1 MSLNALYAIIDRVY
15 VGHGCGQDA
24 MAGITLAFPIMMLF
38 GAFGVFVGAG
48 HAALLS
54 IKLGEGDRTAC
65 EKILGELVAF
75 KLAFFCVL
83 PPLVFL
89 FLDPILRATGGDGV
103 TPGALEQAKVYLRI
117 VLFSHVFSHLAYG
130 LSATMR
136 SEGAVVPSMM
146 CMVVG
151 FGVNLVLD
159 PIFIFGCGMGVAGA
173 AWATVIAMLVS
184 CLWAFAYYRPGHSA
198 VRLRLRRIGF
208 YRAYAGRAAG
218 IGLSPALQQL
228 MGSLIN
234 VSMQIAFAK
243 WAVDRA
249 SATTQIASLGV
260 FQMVMMLFFM
270 PILGVQQGLAP
281 IIGYCW
287 GARSYARVRRVLL
300 LGLAVT
306 TACCTFAALAQV
318 LVPEPIVRIFTD
330 GADRAF
336 LALAAGVLDFDATL
350 TVLEARGR
358 FMQEACEAT
367 PSGMIAIVGA
377 SPAQLDE
384 LCAKTGCTPANIN
397 SAAQVV
403 LSGDKAQIAAAAAT
417 AKELGI
423 KRAIPLATAG
433 AFHSKFMQ
441 PAREKLAPVLDGI
454 TFHAPKI
461 PVISN
466 VTGRVHSSNPA
477 EIKDVMLRQVTETT
491 RWADDI
497 AAAKELGCTRFIE
510 FGPGKVLSGLIK
522 KIDAALTTL
531 NVSDLATLDA
541 TVSAL

>member
-1 MSLNALYAIIDRVY
+1 MSDCCVFAGQGAQVPGMGRDFAEADATAMELFDKANAVLGFDLKTVCFEGPAEALTKSNVCQPAIFVTSYAAYLALQKRR
-15 VGHGCGQDA
+15 A
-24 MAGITLAFPIMMLF
+24 TPFAAAAG
-38 GAFGVFVGAG
+38 
-48 HAALLS
+48 LS
-54 IKLGEGDRTAC
+54 LGEW
-65 EKILGELVAF
+65 
-75 KLAFFCVL
+75 
-83 PPLVFL
+83 
-89 FLDPILRATGGDGV
+89 
-103 TPGALEQAKVYLRI
+103 GAL
-117 VLFSHVFSHLAYG
+117 
-130 LSATMR
+130 
-136 SEGAVVPSMM
+136 
-146 CMVVG
+146 C
-151 FGVNLVLD
+151 
-159 PIFIFGCGMGVAGA
+159 
-173 AWATVIAMLVS
+173 
-184 CLWAFAYYRPGHSA
+184 
-198 VRLRLRRIGF
+198 
-208 YRAYAGRAAG
+208 
-218 IGLSPALQQL
+218 
-228 MGSLIN
+228 
-234 VSMQIAFAK
+234 
-243 WAVDRA
+243 
-249 SATTQIASLGV
+249 
-260 FQMVMMLFFM
+260 
-270 PILGVQQGLAP
+270 
-281 IIGYCW
+281 
-287 GARSYARVRRVLL
+287 
-300 LGLAVT
+300 
-306 TACCTFAALAQV
+306 
-318 LVPEPIVRIFTD
+318 
-330 GADRAF
+330 
-336 LALAAGVLDFDATL
+336 AAGVLDFDATL

-403 LSGDKAQIAAAAAT
+403 LSGDKAQIAAAATT

-466 VTGRVHSSNPA
+466 VTGRVHSSDPA

>member
-1 MSLNALYAIIDRVY
+1 MSDCCVFAGQGAQVPGMGKDFAEADATAMELFDKANAVLGFDLKTICFEGPAEALTKSNVCQPAIFVTSYAAYLALQKRR
-15 VGHGCGQDA
+15 A
-24 MAGITLAFPIMMLF
+24 TPFAAAAG
-38 GAFGVFVGAG
+38 
-48 HAALLS
+48 LS
-54 IKLGEGDRTAC
+54 LGEW
-65 EKILGELVAF
+65 
-75 KLAFFCVL
+75 
-83 PPLVFL
+83 
-89 FLDPILRATGGDGV
+89 
-103 TPGALEQAKVYLRI
+103 GAL
-117 VLFSHVFSHLAYG
+117 
-130 LSATMR
+130 
-136 SEGAVVPSMM
+136 
-146 CMVVG
+146 C
-151 FGVNLVLD
+151 
-159 PIFIFGCGMGVAGA
+159 
-173 AWATVIAMLVS
+173 
-184 CLWAFAYYRPGHSA
+184 
-198 VRLRLRRIGF
+198 
-208 YRAYAGRAAG
+208 
-218 IGLSPALQQL
+218 
-228 MGSLIN
+228 
-234 VSMQIAFAK
+234 
-243 WAVDRA
+243 
-249 SATTQIASLGV
+249 
-260 FQMVMMLFFM
+260 
-270 PILGVQQGLAP
+270 
-281 IIGYCW
+281 
-287 GARSYARVRRVLL
+287 
-300 LGLAVT
+300 
-306 TACCTFAALAQV
+306 
-318 LVPEPIVRIFTD
+318 
-330 GADRAF
+330 
-336 LALAAGVLDFDATL
+336 AAGVLDFDATL

-403 LSGDKAQIAAAAAT
+403 LSGDKAQIAAAATT

-466 VTGRVHSSNPA
+466 VTGKVHSSDPA

-522 KIDAALTTL
+522 KIDTALTTL

>member
-1 MSLNALYAIIDRVY
+1 MSDCCVFA
-15 VGHGCGQDA
+15 GQ
-24 MAGITLAFPIMMLF
+24 
-38 GAFGVFVGAG
+38 GA
-48 HAALLS
+48 
-54 IKLGEGDRTAC
+54 
-65 EKILGELVAF
+65 
-75 KLAFFCVL
+75 
-83 PPLVFL
+83 
-89 FLDPILRATGGDGV
+89 
-103 TPGALEQAKVYLRI
+103 Q
-117 VLFSHVFSHLAYG
+117 
-130 LSATMR
+130 
-136 SEGAVVPSMM
+136 VP
-146 CMVVG
+146 
-151 FGVNLVLD
+151 
-159 PIFIFGCGMGVAGA
+159 GMGRDFAEA
-173 AWATVIAMLVS
+173 DATAMELFDK
-184 CLWAFAYYRPGHSA
+184 ANA
-198 VRLRLRRIGF
+198 VLGF
-208 YRAYAGRAAG
+208 DLKTVCFEG
-218 IGLSPALQQL
+218 PAEALTK
-228 MGSLIN
+228 SN
-234 VSMQIAFAK
+234 VCQPAIF
-243 WAVDRA
+243 V
-249 SATTQIASLGV
+249 T
-260 FQMVMMLFFM
+260 
-270 PILGVQQGLAP
+270 
-281 IIGYCW
+281 
-287 GARSYARVRRVLL
+287 SYA
-300 LGLAVT
+300 
-306 TACCTFAALAQV
+306 
-318 LVPEPIVRIFTD
+318 
-330 GADRAF
+330 AF
-336 LALAAGVLDFDATL
+336 LALQKRRATPFAAAAGLSLGEWGALCAAGVLDFDATL

-403 LSGDKAQIAAAAAT
+403 LSGDKTQIAAAAAT

-466 VTGRVHSSNPA
+466 VTGRVHSSDPA

-497 AAAKELGCTRFIE
+497 AAAKALGCTRFIE

>member
-1 MSLNALYAIIDRVY
+1 MSDCCVFAGQGAQVPGMGRDFAEADATAMELFDKANAVLGFDLKTVCFEGPAEALTKSNVCQPAIFVTSYAAYLALQKRR
-15 VGHGCGQDA
+15 A
-24 MAGITLAFPIMMLF
+24 TPFAAAAG
-38 GAFGVFVGAG
+38 
-48 HAALLS
+48 LS
-54 IKLGEGDRTAC
+54 LGEW
-65 EKILGELVAF
+65 
-75 KLAFFCVL
+75 
-83 PPLVFL
+83 
-89 FLDPILRATGGDGV
+89 
-103 TPGALEQAKVYLRI
+103 GAL
-117 VLFSHVFSHLAYG
+117 
-130 LSATMR
+130 
-136 SEGAVVPSMM
+136 
-146 CMVVG
+146 C
-151 FGVNLVLD
+151 
-159 PIFIFGCGMGVAGA
+159 
-173 AWATVIAMLVS
+173 
-184 CLWAFAYYRPGHSA
+184 
-198 VRLRLRRIGF
+198 
-208 YRAYAGRAAG
+208 
-218 IGLSPALQQL
+218 
-228 MGSLIN
+228 
-234 VSMQIAFAK
+234 
-243 WAVDRA
+243 
-249 SATTQIASLGV
+249 
-260 FQMVMMLFFM
+260 
-270 PILGVQQGLAP
+270 
-281 IIGYCW
+281 
-287 GARSYARVRRVLL
+287 
-300 LGLAVT
+300 
-306 TACCTFAALAQV
+306 
-318 LVPEPIVRIFTD
+318 
-330 GADRAF
+330 
-336 LALAAGVLDFDATL
+336 AAGVLDFDATL

-367 PSGMIAIVGA
+367 PSGMIAIVAA
-377 SPAQLDE
+377 SPTQLDE

-403 LSGDKAQIAAAAAT
+403 LSGDKAQIATAATT

-466 VTGRVHSSNPA
+466 VTGRVHSSDPA

>member
-1 MSLNALYAIIDRVY
+1 MSDCCVFAGQGAQVPGMGRDFAEADATAMELFDKANAVLGFDLKTICFEGPAEALTKSNVCQPAIFVTSYAAYLALQKRR
-15 VGHGCGQDA
+15 A
-24 MAGITLAFPIMMLF
+24 TPFAAAAG
-38 GAFGVFVGAG
+38 
-48 HAALLS
+48 LS
-54 IKLGEGDRTAC
+54 LGEW
-65 EKILGELVAF
+65 
-75 KLAFFCVL
+75 
-83 PPLVFL
+83 
-89 FLDPILRATGGDGV
+89 
-103 TPGALEQAKVYLRI
+103 GAL
-117 VLFSHVFSHLAYG
+117 
-130 LSATMR
+130 
-136 SEGAVVPSMM
+136 
-146 CMVVG
+146 C
-151 FGVNLVLD
+151 
-159 PIFIFGCGMGVAGA
+159 
-173 AWATVIAMLVS
+173 
-184 CLWAFAYYRPGHSA
+184 
-198 VRLRLRRIGF
+198 
-208 YRAYAGRAAG
+208 
-218 IGLSPALQQL
+218 
-228 MGSLIN
+228 
-234 VSMQIAFAK
+234 
-243 WAVDRA
+243 
-249 SATTQIASLGV
+249 
-260 FQMVMMLFFM
+260 
-270 PILGVQQGLAP
+270 
-281 IIGYCW
+281 
-287 GARSYARVRRVLL
+287 
-300 LGLAVT
+300 
-306 TACCTFAALAQV
+306 
-318 LVPEPIVRIFTD
+318 
-330 GADRAF
+330 
-336 LALAAGVLDFDATL
+336 AAGVLDFDATL

-466 VTGRVHSSNPA
+466 VTGRVHSSDPA

>member
-1 MSLNALYAIIDRVY
+1 MSDCCVFAGQGAQVPGMGRDFAEADATAMELFDKANAVLGFDLKTVCFGGPAEALTKSNVCQPAIFVTSYAAYLALQKRR
-15 VGHGCGQDA
+15 A
-24 MAGITLAFPIMMLF
+24 TPFAAAAG
-38 GAFGVFVGAG
+38 
-48 HAALLS
+48 LS
-54 IKLGEGDRTAC
+54 LGEW
-65 EKILGELVAF
+65 
-75 KLAFFCVL
+75 
-83 PPLVFL
+83 
-89 FLDPILRATGGDGV
+89 
-103 TPGALEQAKVYLRI
+103 GAL
-117 VLFSHVFSHLAYG
+117 
-130 LSATMR
+130 
-136 SEGAVVPSMM
+136 
-146 CMVVG
+146 C
-151 FGVNLVLD
+151 
-159 PIFIFGCGMGVAGA
+159 
-173 AWATVIAMLVS
+173 
-184 CLWAFAYYRPGHSA
+184 
-198 VRLRLRRIGF
+198 
-208 YRAYAGRAAG
+208 
-218 IGLSPALQQL
+218 
-228 MGSLIN
+228 
-234 VSMQIAFAK
+234 
-243 WAVDRA
+243 
-249 SATTQIASLGV
+249 
-260 FQMVMMLFFM
+260 
-270 PILGVQQGLAP
+270 
-281 IIGYCW
+281 
-287 GARSYARVRRVLL
+287 
-300 LGLAVT
+300 
-306 TACCTFAALAQV
+306 
-318 LVPEPIVRIFTD
+318 
-330 GADRAF
+330 
-336 LALAAGVLDFDATL
+336 AAGVLDFDATL

-417 AKELGI
+417 AKDLGI

-466 VTGRVHSSNPA
+466 VTGRVHSSDPA

-497 AAAKELGCTRFIE
+497 AAAKALGCTRFIE